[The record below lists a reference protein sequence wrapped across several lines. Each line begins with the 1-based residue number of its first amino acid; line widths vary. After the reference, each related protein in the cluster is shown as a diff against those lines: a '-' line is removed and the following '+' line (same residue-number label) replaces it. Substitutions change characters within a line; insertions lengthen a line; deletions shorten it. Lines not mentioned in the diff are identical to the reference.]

1 MAGTAIEVT
10 NTQLMSL
17 RDRGLLIAGQV
28 YKITDYSGS
37 INIYMTAETASVLA
51 DESFTDNQAV
61 KIHYVLDTG
70 TIDYM
75 KDTQRL
81 IEGYFDWTSN
91 IQGNCGEIY
100 FENASQLIVKDSTYV
115 ICENDVGGAS
125 NVTASENIIIGDG
138 AVVTIDSSSDI
149 TVGGGSTFTSAS
161 SSNVTVGSR
170 NNITVT
176 SRQALSIGDDNFEM
190 TLSADDNI
198 IGRNNRY
205 TTISGENNI
214 VKSDNFDMV
223 VTGDLNEV
231 SRSSNSEIGGTFNKI
246 DKTSLVYIDNSVG
259 NTVERSSTVRV
270 MDTNNCKVSAN
281 DLTIDNRPAFISYQS
296 NGNVIAVENITKPIN
311 MIADTEAR
319 TMIMD
324 EMRFYQ
330 EVGPSGT
337 KDNKKWVIE
346 NGVWTQ
352 VEV

>member
-1 MAGTAIEVT
+1 MIEVT
-10 NTQLMSL
+10 NAQLIEL
-17 RDRGLLIAGQV
+17 RDSNNLTPGEV
-28 YKITDYSGS
+28 YLITDYGDSS
-37 INIYMTAETASVLA
+37 FKIYLTAETDKTFLDEASSEEPSISLHY
-51 DESFTDNQAV
+51 DLDQA
-61 KIHYVLDTG
+61 K
-70 TIDYM
+70 IDYM
-75 KDTQRL
+75 KDIDRR
-81 IEGYFDWTSN
+81 IEGYFDWTDN
-91 IQGNCGEIY
+91 VQGTCSDIY
-100 FENASQLIVKDSTYV
+100 FENASQLIVKDSSYV
-115 ICENDVGGAS
+115 ICENNVGGAS

-170 NNITVT
+170 NNITVAN
-176 SRQALSIGDDNFEM
+176 RQALSIGDDNFET

-214 VKSDNFDMV
+214 IKSDNIDIV

-231 SRSSNSEIGGTFNKI
+231 SRSSNSEIGGAFNKI
-246 DKTSLVYIDNSVG
+246 DKTSLTYIDNSVG

-270 MDTNNCKVSAN
+270 VDTNNCKVAAN
-281 DLTIDNRPAFISYQS
+281 DITIDNRPAFISYQS

-330 EVGPSGT
+330 ETGSSGT
-337 KDNKKWVIE
+337 KDNKKWIIK

-352 VEV
+352 VEE